1 MRADLCGHA
10 LRGAL
15 SDPDPRVSGRSN
27 PITGLQDVAQ
37 AGPRLEAMTPTG
49 GKRRTVESVEPTA
62 VDSGEKPRAAGG
74 IPDFA
79 KDAATIA
86 EYDAAKARFERSEI
100 SHAESAVRASYTRKR
115 AGVLA
120 EIAAAANALEERK
133 KIAERNLKGYAEAY
147 PRHVRGNQIERPGF
161 FEWLFSFGGASR
173 LYNSAARSS
182 QDVVNAQAT
191 YRRRQRWEEELE
203 NWLRRSIHRVTVELK
218 ERAGSQE
225 WLDKFSVRAQ
235 KSPICF
241 GVCNRSAKIGK
252 PTDSVWPPATS
263 RRSNSA
269 IASSVR
275 TRLRRCVR
283 TFDGMMIDDI
293 MNFGDISIWIFLD
306 LQTNKYWLPYDRRLE
321 NLIDSVF
328 DTYRLV
334 DDLKAKFNRS
344 EDGRRFTPLDH
355 YLRRLRDETDS
366 RVEWRKRTTNLRT
379 QKDVARDS
387 PIKRPRTRK
396 SSDLLAS
403 LAATSPAR
411 RRRRLA

>member
-1 MRADLCGHA
+1 
-10 LRGAL
+10 LR
-15 SDPDPRVSGRSN
+15 N
-27 PITGLQDVAQ
+27 VAQ
-37 AGPRLEAMTPTG
+37 AGPRLEAITPTG

-62 VDSGEKPRAAGG
+62 VSGEQPRAAGG

-133 KIAERNLKGYAEAY
+133 KIAERNLRGYAESY

-161 FEWLFSFGGASR
+161 LEWLFSFGRASR
-173 LYNSAARSS
+173 LYNAAARSS

-225 WLDKFSVRAQ
+225 WLDKFHARPEVGDLWRRVQAIRGDREAYSQRLASGDVAPLEQRDRYL
-235 KSPICF
+235 
-241 GVCNRSAKIGK
+241 GENKII
-252 PTDSVWPPATS
+252 PLRPP
-263 RRSNSA
+263 
-269 IASSVR
+269 
-275 TRLRRCVR
+275 
-283 TFDGMMIDDI
+283 FDAMMILDI
-293 MNFGDISIWIFLD
+293 VNFGDISCWIFID
-306 LQTNKYWLPYDRRLE
+306 LQTNQYWLPYDRRLDP
-321 NLIDSVF
+321 LIDSVF

-387 PIKRPRTRK
+387 PIDEPDDKK
-396 SSDLLAS
+396 ILDLLAT
-403 LAATSPAR
+403 LAQTSPQDGGGA
-411 RRRRLA
+411 

>member
-1 MRADLCGHA
+1 
-10 LRGAL
+10 
-15 SDPDPRVSGRSN
+15 
-27 PITGLQDVAQ
+27 
-37 AGPRLEAMTPTG
+37 MTPTE

-133 KIAERNLKGYAEAY
+133 KIAERNLKGYAESY

-225 WLDKFSVRAQ
+225 WLDKFHSRPEVADLWRRVQGIREDREAYGQ
-235 KSPICF
+235 RLATGDVSPIEQRDRYI
-241 GVCNRSAKIGK
+241 GENKIT
-252 PTDSVWPPATS
+252 PLRPP
-263 RRSNSA
+263 
-269 IASSVR
+269 
-275 TRLRRCVR
+275 
-283 TFDGMMIDDI
+283 FDGMMIDDI
-293 MNFGDISIWIFLD
+293 MNFGDISIWLFQD
-306 LQTNKYWLPYDRRLE
+306 LQTNRYWLPYDRRLE

-344 EDGRRFTPLDH
+344 DDGRRFTPLDH
-355 YLRRLRDETDS
+355 YLRRLRDETDA

-387 PIKRPRTRK
+387 PIDEQDDKK
-396 SSDLLAS
+396 ILDLLAS
-403 LAATSPAR
+403 LAATSPQESGG
-411 RRRRLA
+411 

>member
-1 MRADLCGHA
+1 M
-10 LRGAL
+10 
-15 SDPDPRVSGRSN
+15 
-27 PITGLQDVAQ
+27 
-37 AGPRLEAMTPTG
+37 PTK
-49 GKRRTVESVEPTA
+49 GKRRLVERVEPAAET
-62 VDSGEKPRAAGG
+62 GEKPKPGG
-74 IPDFA
+74 IPDFG

-133 KIAERNLKGYAEAY
+133 KLAERALRAYAESY

-161 FEWLFSFGGASR
+161 IEWLFSFGRASR

-182 QDVVNAQAT
+182 QEVVNAQAT

-225 WLDKFSVRAQ
+225 WLDKFHGRPEVAELWKRVQQIKEEREAY
-235 KSPICF
+235 
-241 GVCNRSAKIGK
+241 GK
-252 PTDSVWPPATS
+252 RLETGDVPPLEQRDRYLGENKVTP
-263 RRSNSA
+263 
-269 IASSVR
+269 
-275 TRLRRCVR
+275 LRPP
-283 TFDGMMIDDI
+283 FDAMMIDDI
-293 MNFGDISIWIFLD
+293 MNFGDISCWIFQD
-306 LQTNKYWLPYDRRLE
+306 LSGNKFWLPYDRRLE
-321 NLIDSVF
+321 PLIDSVF

-355 YLRRLRDETDS
+355 YLRRLRDETDA

-379 QKDVARDS
+379 QKDIARDS
-387 PIKRPRTRK
+387 PIDEPDDKK
-396 SSDLLAS
+396 VLDLLAS
-403 LAATSPAR
+403 LAATSPQDGGG
-411 RRRRLA
+411 